1 MRTIDWLGTPEGRT
15 VVLNFLVA
23 SGLACEKLGVP
34 WAEHITFAT
43 LCVALVRVGRGDVA
57 DLGRRI
63 VVLMAL
69 LATGIAAA
77 FLHLQSG
84 EVIVFATLA
93 VLLDL
98 SR

>member
-1 MRTIDWLGTPEGRT
+1 MKTTWLGTPEGLT

-23 SGLACEKLGVP
+23 LGLVCEKLGVP

-43 LCVALVRVGRGDVA
+43 LCVALVRVGRGDIA
-57 DLGRRI
+57 DLGRRVV
-63 VVLMAL
+63 VVLAL
-69 LATGIAAA
+69 LATGLVAT
-77 FLHLQSG
+77 FLRLPDG
-84 EVIVFATLA
+84 EVIVFSTLA